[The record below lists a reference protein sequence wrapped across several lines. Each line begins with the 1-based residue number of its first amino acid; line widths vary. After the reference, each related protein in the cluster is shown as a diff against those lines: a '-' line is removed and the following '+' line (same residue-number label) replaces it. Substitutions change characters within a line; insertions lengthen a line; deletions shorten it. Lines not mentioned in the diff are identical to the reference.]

1 MTTQADV
8 NTQLTS
14 ILDHLKESVSKNL
27 YFEIPPSDAKILLDA
42 FVFSAVHGGHL
53 AAAQAHRAL
62 GANEHD
68 PVAGR
73 VAYNCAVCNVPW
85 PCETA
90 RYFMR
95 KPPQ

>member
-1 MTTQADV
+1 MNND
-8 NTQLTS
+8 LTS
-14 ILDHLKESVSKNL
+14 ILEELKSSVKRDL

-53 AAAQAHRAL
+53 AAAQAHRNL

-68 PVAGR
+68 PQAGR
-73 VAYNCAVCNVPW
+73 VYGNCAVCNVPW

-90 RYFMR
+90 QFFLR
-95 KPPQ
+95 KPQS